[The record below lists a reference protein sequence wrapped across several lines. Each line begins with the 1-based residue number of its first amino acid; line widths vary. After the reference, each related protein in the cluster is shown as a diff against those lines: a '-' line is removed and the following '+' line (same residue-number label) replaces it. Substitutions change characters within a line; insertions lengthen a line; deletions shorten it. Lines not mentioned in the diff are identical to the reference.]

1 MDKLTIVGVG
11 QRPFAGNGA
20 GDHKREG
27 RDYCLLVH
35 RFDYY
40 VQVHQVQDGTWKDG
54 RQVIV
59 NMSMNPML
67 PASMHCISLATPA
80 GYHSRRTDSLTHQ
93 FSSFSQ
99 DVISLLRS
107 VHLSVS
113 CLHLLVVV
121 GCLLTTFQSDCL
133 VLDIVFFF
141 IA

>member
-1 MDKLTIVGVG
+1 M
-11 QRPFAGNGA
+11 
-20 GDHKREG
+20 
-27 RDYCLLVH
+27 
-35 RFDYY
+35 
-40 VQVHQVQDGTWKDG
+40 
-54 RQVIV
+54 IV

-67 PASMHCISLATPA
+67 SASMHCISLATPA

-113 CLHLLVVV
+113 CLQLLVVV

-133 VLDIVFFF
+133 VLGIVFFF